1 MVLRCYGENEDRK
14 NAAFCL
20 KDPLFCNGGKAVLS
34 PFFDVT
40 PLLPEGGNEREGE
53 NRHSMSKWF
62 WGGDQSELGKRG
74 SCRAASHTVRTVEYR
89 ERLGEG

>member
-1 MVLRCYGENEDRK
+1 M
-14 NAAFCL
+14 
-20 KDPLFCNGGKAVLS
+20 
-34 PFFDVT
+34 T

-74 SCRAASHTVRTVEYR
+74 SGRAASHTVRTVEYR
-89 ERLGEG
+89 ERRGGGEQEQRGRKRMGGERKHKFFQYSTKLAILNEIPFTKSA